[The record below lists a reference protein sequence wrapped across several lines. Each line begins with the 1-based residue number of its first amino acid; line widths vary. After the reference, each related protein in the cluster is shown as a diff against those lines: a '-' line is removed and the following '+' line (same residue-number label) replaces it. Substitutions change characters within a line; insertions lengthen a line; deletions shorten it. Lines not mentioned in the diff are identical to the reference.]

1 MKSLKAKL
9 IIQIITF
16 ILIFGDAYADDDNA
30 ANDDG
35 VKNVV
40 NLFNNYIY
48 SSGFAEP
55 DIEKKMLD
63 WLEVDLSTII
73 DIFKRKED
81 KKPTETTD
89 NPEAVKIEI
98 PTETIVNQDKNS
110 KSPDSPTISATE
122 IGDTEH
128 KTPTKSIE
136 NLELFQRGYVYKNA
150 LLKAYIDYLRNEKLK
165 ADNTDDKQNIS
176 TDEKESI
183 SIDEQQSIS
192 NGEDTSTNPSYLDT
206 VKKLYLNSWCHK
218 NASSM
223 IGYSDE
229 RKKRFKRVFENRA
242 KDLNQAL
249 YACVLKADGFIQE
262 NAEKSYA
269 FIEIETHFLT
279 PYNEYLETEARKC
292 QNSNPIQQLNVL
304 AEEYYEKYKIKII
317 TKEPEVKNNKD
328 YL

>member
-48 SSGFAEP
+48 SSGFANTN
-55 DIEKKMLD
+55 IEKKMLD
-63 WLEVDLSTII
+63 LSTII
-73 DIFKRKED
+73 
-81 KKPTETTD
+81 
-89 NPEAVKIEI
+89 
-98 PTETIVNQDKNS
+98 
-110 KSPDSPTISATE
+110 
-122 IGDTEH
+122 
-128 KTPTKSIE
+128 
-136 NLELFQRGYVYKNA
+136 ELIQRGYVYKNA

-269 FIEIETHFLT
+269 FIEIETRQNKKKISELGNNFN
-279 PYNEYLETEARKC
+279 YINRKNKIFYFSDDI
-292 QNSNPIQQLNVL
+292 NS
-304 AEEYYEKYKIKII
+304 
-317 TKEPEVKNNKD
+317 
-328 YL
+328 